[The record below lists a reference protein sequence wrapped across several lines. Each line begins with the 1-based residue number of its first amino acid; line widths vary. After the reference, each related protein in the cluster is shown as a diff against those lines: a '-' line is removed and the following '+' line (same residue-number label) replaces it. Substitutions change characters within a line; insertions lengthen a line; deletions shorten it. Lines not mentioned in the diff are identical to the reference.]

1 MKKRLRQKSWYDA
14 QARVS
19 MALCEEGFLM
29 RRFKMTGLVVF
40 ILGCTAAS
48 AAVAQTRGKTDGCLV
63 TLYNY
68 PAETPRSDAAAKAPA
83 PLGSSLALR
92 GELRAGEA
100 DANAGSRT
108 SLQARRR
115 PEK

>member
-1 MKKRLRQKSWYDA
+1 M
-14 QARVS
+14 
-19 MALCEEGFLM
+19 M
-29 RRFKMTGLVVF
+29 RRFRMTGLVVF
-40 ILGCTAAS
+40 ILGCMAAS
-48 AAVAQTRGKTDGCLV
+48 AAAAQTRGKTDGCLV

-68 PAETPRSDAAAKAPA
+68 RAETPRSDAAAKAPA
-83 PLGSSLALR
+83 PPGSSLVLR

-100 DANAGSRT
+100 DANFGFPL